1 MWARTYLIESG
12 MLRIRKIPILAL
24 LVVVSFIAVQAFAAS
39 QTVETLQPGFGQAI
53 VAVHSAEMAGATPS
67 DISDLVS
74 LLNKALEMNQEAQ
87 QPNTPA
93 DERAQLIAQV
103 NQTLATVQ
111 TKAVDLTSIYQERT
125 SMDRIVAYIVGAAI
139 ALLGTILYEFAVV
152 FYQRYRV
159 GRTFDMRVKRK

>member
-1 MWARTYLIESG
+1 

-111 TKAVDLTSIYQERT
+111 TKAADLTSIYQERT
-125 SMDRIVAYIVGAAI
+125 SMDRIVAYIIGAAI